1 MKCAYLVSGE
11 CRAAWRLPVS
21 VSPVGNDALA
31 TLIIGSVIIYLF
43 REPETVVAPPVGV
56 LVVVEQ
62 EESAH
67 PPVLTGVSDEPDLQP
82 LTPRELEVLRLLA
95 LGWENEYIAAELE
108 VTLHMVRSHV
118 ANLRW
123 KLNAKSRFQA
133 VIMAIR
139 DR

>member
-1 MKCAYLVSGE
+1 M
-11 CRAAWRLPVS
+11 
-21 VSPVGNDALA
+21 GNDALA

-43 REPETVVAPPVGV
+43 REPETVVAPPVGG

-95 LGWENEYIAAELE
+95 LGWENEYIAAAIASLLSPTGTAHIQRIHGRPKLA
-108 VTLHMVRSHV
+108 VTPNDRAHQSR
-118 ANLRW
+118 
-123 KLNAKSRFQA
+123 LNRH
-133 VIMAIR
+133 R
-139 DR
+139 PRT